1 MERLEKFWIWLKANW
16 WIPFVSVLVLVSYF
30 AGNRGK
36 TNIKDMMRAQ
46 REDYEAQIRALH
58 EQRAKEKKI
67 IEDYKKSL
75 ELLQQK
81 YKVKEKE
88 IKRVNRAELK
98 KTIEENEEKPIEE
111 IADDFAKRFNLE
123 RV

>member
-1 MERLEKFWIWLKANW
+1 MQEAWIWLKANW
-16 WIPFVSVLVLVSYF
+16 WIPLASILVLVSYF
-30 AGNRGK
+30 AGSKGK
-36 TNIKDMMRAQ
+36 KSVKDMMRAQ

-58 EQRAKEKKI
+58 EQRVKEKKI
-67 IEDYKKSL
+67 LEDYKKSL

-81 YKVKEKE
+81 HKIKEKE

-98 KTIEENEEKPIEE
+98 KIIEENEEKPIEE